1 MTKKTIP
8 AMLFCALALAALVPQ
23 PARAETN
30 NVREQWLA
38 QYRHLGL
45 AGALTY
51 PFQDFG
57 DDYNTGYGLH
67 AMFDYPLIPLLNVTG
82 SAGWNHF
89 PREKE
94 GESLDVLNL
103 AVGGKIALGS
113 FYIGGEVGYFSE
125 VEEWSWVPSMGVR
138 LDSNWDFAVRLKATG
153 TGSWTTLRAGY
164 YFF

>member
-1 MTKKTIP
+1 MNRKFLP
-8 AMLFCALALAALVPQ
+8 ALFLCALVPAVILS
-23 PARAETN
+23 PPVRAETN
-30 NVREQWLA
+30 TVREQWLA

-45 AGALTY
+45 AAALTY

-57 DDYNTGYGLH
+57 EDYDTGYGLH

-89 PREKE
+89 PRIEE

-103 AVGGKIALGS
+103 AAGGKIALGV

-138 LDSNWDFAVRLKATG
+138 LGSNWDFAVRLKATG
-153 TGSWTTLRAGY
+153 SGSWTTLRAGC